1 MSEPNQEVDINSQLA
16 AILKEL
22 SALSQRVALIE
33 GQLKL
38 IPDLQRYGKLQE
50 FLAAG
55 NFRQADVETANVIL
69 ETAGKSRDTFTP
81 EDMQQFSCNVLQVID
96 RLWRDYSQS
105 RFGFTVQ
112 LQLYQKAGGNADTL
126 RAQSADLLQ
135 KLGDVNGWRV
145 DGKWQGDS
153 YEQWDFSLAAPVGC
167 FPATWWKS
175 PYGLKMVNFC
185 FLRLLEC
192 QLSN

>member
-1 MSEPNQEVDINSQLA
+1 
-16 AILKEL
+16 
-22 SALSQRVALIE
+22 
-33 GQLKL
+33 
-38 IPDLQRYGKLQE
+38 
-50 FLAAG
+50 
-55 NFRQADVETANVIL
+55 
-69 ETAGKSRDTFTP
+69 
-81 EDMQQFSCNVLQVID
+81 MQKFSCNVLQVVD
-96 RLWRDYSQS
+96 RLWRDYSQN
-105 RFGFTVQ
+105 RFGFSVQ

-145 DGKWQGDS
+145 DGKWQGDN

-167 FPATWWKS
+167 FPGVWWKS